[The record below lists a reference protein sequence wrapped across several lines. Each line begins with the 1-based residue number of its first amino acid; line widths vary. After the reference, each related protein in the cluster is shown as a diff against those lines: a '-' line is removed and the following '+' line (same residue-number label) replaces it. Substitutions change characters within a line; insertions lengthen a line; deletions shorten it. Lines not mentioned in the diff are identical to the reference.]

1 MAPKGWNQPVVVLL
15 WHTTVVL
22 LLLTAGYY
30 LLPYRSPGGDVA
42 TVVRLVSALAA
53 WGVLVFFLR
62 TASRRSRARQAPEY
76 VRVQWLLTTLYLLVL
91 GFALIYAVTARVA
104 PQQFAGIENRSDA
117 LYFSVTTTATVGFG
131 DIHASGTPARLM
143 VTAQMLFNLIYIGTA
158 LRILSSGL
166 SFPTHEPEQDH
177 EQDPG
182 QDQK

>member
-22 LLLTAGYY
+22 LLLTVGYY
-30 LLPYRSPGGDVA
+30 LLPYRSAGADATAWARLLGALVA
-42 TVVRLVSALAA
+42 WGALA
-53 WGVLVFFLR
+53 FFLR
-62 TASRRSRARQAPEY
+62 AASRRSRARQAPEY
-76 VRVQWLLTTLYLLVL
+76 VRVQWLLTALYLLVL
-91 GFALIYAVTARVA
+91 GFALLYAITATVA
-104 PQQFAGIENRSDA
+104 PEQFSGIANRSDA

-166 SFPTHEPEQDH
+166 SFPKQGEE
-177 EQDPG
+177 
-182 QDQK
+182 